1 MKKLVAITACTIA
14 AHAQAQLVN
23 PGFEPD
29 TPVGNNNILSAGST
43 AIPGWTV
50 IDAGAEW
57 FNAPAFGA
65 ASPDG
70 GYAVDLANFTFT
82 GGGVQQTFATDPGR
96 LYTIEFFFGTQQTA
110 GRVGT
115 AEIAVSADGQSSN
128 YSISNFSSTT
138 VWETRTFSFTA
149 DNAEATLRFQN
160 FQNANLHFAYIDGAR
175 VIPAPSTALLLVSAL
190 AGTQRR
196 RR

>member
-1 MKKLVAITACTIA
+1 MKSIA
-14 AHAQAQLVN
+14 ALALCAAAPAAAQLVN

-29 TPVGNNNILSAGST
+29 TAVGNNNILSAGST

-57 FNAPAFGA
+57 FNAPAFNA
-65 ASPDG
+65 ASPEG
-70 GYAVDLANFTFT
+70 GYAVDLANFTFI
-82 GGGVQQTFATDPGR
+82 GGGVEQTFTTEPGR
-96 LYTIEFFFGTQQTA
+96 DYVIEFFFGTQQTA

-115 AEIAVSADGQSSN
+115 ADITVSADGQSSD
-128 YSISNFSSTT
+128 YSITNLSPTT
-138 VWETRTFSFTA
+138 AWEARAFAFTA
-149 DNAEATLRFQN
+149 DDTQATLRFQN

-175 VIPAPSTALLLVSAL
+175 IIPAPATALLLLPTL
-190 AGTQRR
+190 AAASRR